1 MMNNKKNL
9 NKHIIVENIFKK
21 TGLPKNY
28 INKIIKSLIQIISLG
43 LISDKNIKINNFGTF
58 NLLSKNERIGR
69 NPKNKKEVLISRR
82 NVVTFKSSTFLKQK
96 INKL

>member
-1 MMNNKKNL
+1 MNNKKNL

-58 NLLSKNERIGR
+58 NLLSKNERVGR
-69 NPKNKKEVLISRR
+69 NPKNKKEVLIPRR